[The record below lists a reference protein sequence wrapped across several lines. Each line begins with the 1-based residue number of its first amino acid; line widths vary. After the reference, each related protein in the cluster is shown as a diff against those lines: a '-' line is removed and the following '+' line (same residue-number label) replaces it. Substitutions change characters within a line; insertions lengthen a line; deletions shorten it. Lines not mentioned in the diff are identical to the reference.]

1 MKIRILSFD
10 VFSNSVVFMGRVIK
24 GNFSHC
30 ALK

>member
-1 MKIRILSFD
+1 MKIRILSSD
-10 VFSNSVVFMGRVIK
+10 VFNDLVVFMGRVIK